1 MDGVDKN
8 KDMLENE
15 KVLKIARDRL
25 DRIIEKDGKNRERM
39 TSDMRFIS
47 GDQWPDDIRTERA
60 IDQRP
65 CLTINKLGQYVR
77 QIVNDSRQNSP
88 SIRVFPTG
96 EGGDQKVAEIFNGM
110 IRDVEQ
116 TSDSDV
122 AYDTAIESAAR
133 VGVGYFGLVSQYA
146 GEASFVQELA
156 FRRFRNYASIYIDEK
171 AQDPAGKDMRYAFV
185 SMWMNKNE
193 FEALY
198 KKPPVSLDN
207 LAQGDNMGNWL
218 NGDDVRLAEY
228 YSLEEVERTLALL
241 KGGGTKYL
249 EESAKAVD
257 MKDVIKTRKTK
268 VVRCKWRLISGQ
280 DVLEETIWPSRY
292 VPIFRVIGEE
302 FDVDGDVQYNGIVR
316 PSKDSQRMYNY
327 WVTNATEMVALA
339 PKAPFVGAEG
349 QFEGHE
355 QQWKAAN
362 RKSYAY
368 LEYKPT
374 TLDEKL
380 VPPPQRQHYSQPPL
394 DALQLA
400 NVSTQDM
407 KESAGMYNSSMGRE
421 QSDQSGR
428 AIAALQRKSDTGT
441 FHYVDN
447 LTRAMRQCGRVMV
460 EVIPKF
466 YDTQRV
472 VRIVGEDDIEKNVT
486 VNETKQV
493 DGVAKVMNDLT
504 VGRYDVKVATGG
516 SYATR
521 RLEAADSMMQF
532 INSLPQAGEAIMDIV
547 AQSMDWPGADKIAA
561 RLRKMI
567 PPNLIS
573 DEAEGEGEGFTPAQV
588 EAMIAE
594 AVQGL
599 QQQFQQSIENREVEV
614 KEFGAQTD
622 RLEAIA
628 KTVPDEG
635 QLREMVSGM
644 LAEFVNELTGV
655 KPPA

>member
-1 MDGVDKN
+1 VDGIKAGSKN
-8 KDMLENE
+8 EADIL
-15 KVLKIARDRL
+15 KVARARL
-25 DRIIEKDGKNRERM
+25 DRIISANSRNVAEQLNDLK
-39 TSDMRFIS
+39 FVS
-47 GDQWPDDIRTERA
+47 GDQWPADVRNEREL
-60 IDQRP
+60 DQRP

-88 SIRVFPTG
+88 SIKVFPVG
-96 EGGDQKVAEIFNGM
+96 EGGDQEVAKIYNGM
-110 IRDVEQ
+110 IRDIEQ
-116 TSDSDV
+116 TTDADV

-133 VGVGYFGLVSQYA
+133 IGTGYFGLVSQYA

-156 FRRFRNYASIYIDEK
+156 FRRFRNSFSVYIDET
-171 AQDPAGKDMRYAFV
+171 AQDPAAKDMRYAFV
-185 SMWMNKNE
+185 TQWINKDEYRSKYN
-193 FEALY
+193 
-198 KKPPVSLDN
+198 KDPSGIDN
-207 LAQGDNMGNWL
+207 LSQGDSRSSWVK
-218 NGDDVRLAEY
+218 GDDVRVAEY
-228 YSLEEVERTLALL
+228 YSLEETKKTLVLL
-241 KGGGTKYL
+241 KTGGTVFL
-249 EESAKAVD
+249 NDGDAQVNP
-257 MKDVIKTRKTK
+257 KDVVQKREVK
-268 VVRCKWRLISGQ
+268 VVRCKWRLISGA
-280 DVLEETIWPSRY
+280 DVLEETEWPSRFI
-292 VPIFRVIGEE
+292 PIFRVIGEE
-302 FDVDGDVQYNGIVR
+302 FEIDGEVIYNGIVR

-349 QFEGHE
+349 QFEGNE
-355 QQWKAAN
+355 KRWKDAN
-362 RKSYAY
+362 RRPYAY
-368 LEYKPT
+368 LEYKPVS
-374 TLDEKL
+374 LDDKL

-407 KESAGMYNSSMGRE
+407 KESSGMYSSSMG
-421 QSDQSGR
+421 QQQQDQSGR

-447 LTRAMRQCGRVMV
+447 LTRAMRQCGRVIV
-460 EVIPKF
+460 DVIPKF
-466 YDTQRV
+466 YDTQRM
-472 VRIVGEDDIEKNVT
+472 VRIVGEDEIETNAMLNQKETVHGIEKI
-486 VNETKQV
+486 K
-493 DGVAKVMNDLT
+493 NDVT
-504 VGRYDVKVATGG
+504 VGRYDVKVTTGG

-547 AQSMDWPGADKIAA
+547 AQSMDWPGADKIAD

-567 PPNLIS
+567 PPNLLG
-573 DEAEGEGEGFTPAQV
+573 DENAEEGFTPAQV
-588 EAMIAE
+588 EGMIQQ
-594 AVQGL
+594 AVGNL

-628 KTVPDEG
+628 KSMPDEG

-655 KPPA
+655 TAA